1 MKVTDYYPIFYASDA
16 EAEIKRFTED
26 LGFSLKHK
34 PNIEFLDYFVLENDN
49 KRRVDIVCSHFPA
62 DSFKD
67 GFLGVRVN
75 VDDFDE
81 GLVYFKKQGYDIFGD
96 VHENGSLKTAL
107 LTNGGGTYLA
117 LFQHKK

>member
-117 LFQHKK
+117 LFQHKR